1 MVRFAIPVKE
11 YRFHDVVL
19 GKEIVLGASQV
30 QDFVIRKTDGMP
42 TYHFAVVVDDAAM
55 GITHILRGQE
65 HLLNTVNHIALQEA
79 LGYSR
84 PIYGHLPVIL
94 NIDGSK
100 MGKRDRDK
108 KIRHNT
114 HLWLKNSKKS
124 CWSIWRKCRR
134 CRAIV

>member
-1 MVRFAIPVKE
+1 MVRFAMPVKE
-11 YRFHDVVL
+11 YRFTDVVL
-19 GKEIVLGASQV
+19 GKEIVLAANQV

-42 TYHFAVVVDDAAM
+42 TYHFAVVVDDAEM

-79 LGYSR
+79 LGYVR

-94 NIDGSK
+94 NTDGSK

-108 KIRHNT
+108 KIRHHVN
-114 HLWLKNSKKS
+114 LWMPRMLSS
-124 CWSIWRKCRR
+124 P
-134 CRAIV
+134 AF